1 LIALAVVIALIAIG
15 VVLVYHFRDELRR
28 HDSPATSENTV
39 TATGVEKPRRTP
51 DPPPGDDLIE
61 SGEPLWT
68 ALDDHQLNRLLRES
82 SS

>member
-1 LIALAVVIALIAIG
+1 MIALAVVIALIAIG
-15 VVLVYHFRDELRR
+15 IVLVYHFRDELRR
-28 HDSPATSENTV
+28 HDPPATSKNTAQ
-39 TATGVEKPRRTP
+39 TTRAEKPRRTP